1 MQAMQRGAL
10 AAGTVRPFAARAAP
24 ARRRAAA
31 AARAA
36 ADRPIELH
44 FGDTTVAF
52 PLRRDQ
58 AAALTTAVAGVM
70 RTFAEKAEAARPKR
84 WDSMEFR
91 AEGDGSAGEV
101 ELLEVVCNPNMA
113 PTAFD
118 ARVLVT
124 LRAGGVRLTTE
135 GKLSALKADVE
146 VHVDALRQA
155 AG

>member
-1 MQAMQRGAL
+1 
-10 AAGTVRPFAARAAP
+10 
-24 ARRRAAA
+24 
-31 AARAA
+31 
-36 ADRPIELH
+36 
-44 FGDTTVAF
+44 
-52 PLRRDQ
+52 
-58 AAALTTAVAGVM
+58 
-70 RTFAEKAEAARPKR
+70 
-84 WDSMEFR
+84 
-91 AEGDGSAGEV
+91 V